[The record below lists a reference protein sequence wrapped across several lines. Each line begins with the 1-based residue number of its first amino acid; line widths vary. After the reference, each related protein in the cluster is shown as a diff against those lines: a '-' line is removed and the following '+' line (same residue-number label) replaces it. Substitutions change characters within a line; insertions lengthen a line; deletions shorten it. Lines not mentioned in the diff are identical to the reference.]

1 MRTTISTIEALLRRE
16 ATNLADSVQILTL
29 PARIGEYGEW
39 PAWLP
44 AAVIDALPNIDQP
57 YVHQVQAA
65 DLAWSGEHVVIA
77 TGTASGKSL
86 GYLLPGLSHV
96 IRSHGQTGQRES
108 TMLYIAPTKA
118 LAHDQLRHINALGI
132 KGVRAAVFDGDTPT
146 DERSWIRAH
155 ANVVLTNP
163 DMLHH
168 GILPNHRSWS
178 SFLRRVALIAI
189 DESHIYR
196 GVFGAHVS
204 LVIRRLRRICANLGA
219 QPTFVLCSATS
230 ADPAQHGSY
239 LIGDHVSAVTTD
251 TSPAGERTLVFWQ
264 PNTVEEGRTATATT
278 ADLLADL
285 VVDGVQ
291 TLAFVRSRKGAE
303 AIAAAAQEHVAA
315 VDPALATRIAAY
327 RGGYLSDERRNLE
340 SKFRS
345 GDLLAL
351 ATTNA
356 LELGI
361 DISGV
366 DAVIVAGWP
375 GTRAALWQQWGRAG
389 RASRSAVGI
398 FVARDDPLDV
408 YVVNHAADVVAKPV
422 EASVFDPTNP
432 HVLDPHLASAAAEIP
447 LTSAEAEG
455 WFGPTAPD
463 RLAELGRIG
472 LLRERPTG
480 WYWVARTRASD
491 LADLRGTG
499 GAPISIVEHATG
511 RLLGTVDAGSAHGM
525 VHGGAIYLHQGE
537 QYLVAELDLANSV
550 ALVNPVD
557 VDFTTR
563 ARDITNISIEETH
576 ESQPLAGGVMHRGIV
591 EVHSQVIGYQRRRIL
606 TGEVI
611 GDFALDL
618 PVRTLRTV
626 AAWWT
631 LNPENMYL
639 LDGCDLGGAAHAAE
653 HAAIGL
659 LPLFA
664 VCDRWDIGGVS
675 IVEHPDT
682 NLLTVFVYDG
692 YPGGAGFA
700 ERGFHVAHQWLTAT
714 RDLIDSCMCVD
725 GCPSCIQSPKCGNGN
740 NPLDKAGAVRLL
752 DVLLNSQKPAVAISV
767 TS

>member
-1 MRTTISTIEALLRRE
+1 MRTTISTIEALLGRE
-16 ATNLADSVQILTL
+16 STSPAGSVRILTL
-29 PARIGEYGEW
+29 PARIAEYGEW
-39 PAWLP
+39 PQWLP
-44 AAVIDALPNIDQP
+44 PDVIDALHDIDQP
-57 YVHQVQAA
+57 YLHQVHAA
-65 DLAWSGEHVVIA
+65 DMAWSGEHVVIA

-96 IRSHGQTGQRES
+96 LRRHEKTGQRES
-108 TMLYIAPTKA
+108 TMLYVAPTKA

-132 KGVRAAVFDGDTPT
+132 KSVRAAVFDGDTPT
-146 DERSWIRAH
+146 DERAWIRAH

-168 GILPNHRSWS
+168 GILPGHRSWS
-178 SFLRRVALIAI
+178 SFLRRLALVAI
-189 DESHIYR
+189 DESHTYR

-219 QPTFVLCSATS
+219 NPTFVLCSATS
-230 ADPAQHGSY
+230 ADPAIHGSY
-239 LIGDHVSAVTTD
+239 LIGDQVHAIDID
-251 TSPAGERTLVFWQ
+251 TSPASERTLVFWQ
-264 PNTVEEGRTATATT
+264 PNTVEAQRTATATT

-285 VVDGVQ
+285 VIDGVQ

-315 VDPALATRIAAY
+315 VDPVLAKRIAAY
-327 RGGYLSDERRNLE
+327 RGGYLSDERRDLE
-340 SKFRS
+340 AQFRS
-345 GDLLAL
+345 GDLMAL

-389 RASRSAVGI
+389 RAGRSAVGI

-408 YVVNHAADVVAKPV
+408 YVVTHAEDVVATPV

-447 LTSAEAEG
+447 LTSAQAEE
-455 WFGPTAPD
+455 WFGATAPE

-480 WYWVARTRASD
+480 WYWVARSRASD

-499 GAPISIVEHATG
+499 GPPISIVEHPTG

-525 VHGGAIYLHQGE
+525 VHPGAIYLHQGE
-537 QYLVAELDLANSV
+537 QYLVADLDLANSV
-550 ALVNPVD
+550 SLVEPVD

-563 ARDITNISIEETH
+563 ARDITDISIESTH
-576 ESQPLAGGVMHRGIV
+576 ETQVLTGGSMHRGIV

-606 TGEVI
+606 TGEVV

-626 AAWWT
+626 ATWWT
-631 LNPENMYL
+631 LNPECTHL
-639 LDGCDLGGAAHAAE
+639 LDGCDLAGAAHAAE

-682 NLLTVFVYDG
+682 RLLTVFVYDG

-700 ERGFHVAHQWLTAT
+700 ERGFRVAHQWLTAT
-714 RDLIDSCMCVD
+714 RNLINSCPCTD

-740 NPLDKAGAVRLL
+740 HPLDKIGAVRLL
-752 DVLLNSQKPAVAISV
+752 DVLLTDQKPAVATSVIS
-767 TS
+767 